1 MRAVLCCAALAAAAV
16 AGAASA
22 QEDFRRQVLGYLEH
36 DLARHAAQGYAVERT
51 VPDLVAPLELD
62 RPYLWSVYL
71 IEGVTYRVYAAC
83 DVDCAD
89 LDMEI
94 YGADGTFVERDAARD
109 DTPYVQLTPAR
120 TGRHYVRLWLY
131 ECSAEPCFVAARVVS
146 GGRPAERAAAP
157 AQSP

>member
-1 MRAVLCCAALAAAAV
+1 MRAFPGCAVLAAV
-16 AGAASA
+16 MLAGAASA

-36 DLARHAAQGYAVERT
+36 GLARHAAQGYAVERT
-51 VPDLVAPLELD
+51 VPDLAAPLELD

-71 IEGVTYRVYAAC
+71 LEGVNYRVYGAC
-83 DVDCAD
+83 DADCSD

-94 YGADGTFVERDAARD
+94 YGVDGRFIERDAARD
-109 DTPYVQLTPAR
+109 DTPYVQITPAR
-120 TGRHYVRLWLY
+120 TGRYYVRLWLY

-146 GGRPAERAAAP
+146 GGQPAERAAES